1 MTYSTPYYVINKKE
15 LDEGFGKLKR
25 ALEKYWGNYI
35 VGYSYK
41 TNSLPWIINYF
52 KDNGCYAEVVSD
64 DEYLLAKCIGVD
76 ENRVIYNGI
85 IKSKDTF
92 LEAIRNRCIVN
103 IDSQREIDW
112 LEELPCDG
120 HFRVGLR
127 VNFDI
132 EKFCPNQ
139 SVCGAEG
146 GRFGFCYENGEFEK
160 ALIRVVNKGIKI
172 DGLHLHVS
180 SKTRSIDIYK
190 AIANMACEITK
201 KYGLVL
207 AYIDIGGGFFGG
219 LENKPQ
225 FVDYMKA
232 VSEILRGTFESEKTA
247 LIVEPGMSLIGS
259 PISYVTSVIDV
270 KDTTYGRF
278 VITNGSRMNI
288 DPLMTKKAYFHRYEL
303 KDNKERKNVRKQVIG
318 GYTCMEHDRLFSKEN
333 GKELLVGDKIIYD
346 KVGAYTMCLTPLFI
360 KYFPDVYLNDGDSMR
375 LIMER
380 WLPENYVQ
388 NER

>member
-1 MTYSTPYYVINKKE
+1 MTYLTPYYVINKKE
-15 LDEGFGKLKR
+15 LDEGLCKLKR
-25 ALEKYWGNYI
+25 ALETCWGNYI
-35 VGYSYK
+35 IGYSYK

-52 KDNGCYAEVVSD
+52 KENGCYAEVVSD
-64 DEYLLAKCIGVD
+64 DEYLLAKRIGVD

-112 LEELPCDG
+112 LDELPFDG
-120 HFRVGLR
+120 HFGVGLR

-132 EKFCPNQ
+132 EKCCPNQ
-139 SVCGAEG
+139 SACGAEG
-146 GRFGFCYENGEFEK
+146 GRFGLCYENGEFEK
-160 ALIRVVNKGIKI
+160 ALVKIKNKGIKI

-180 SKTRSIDIYK
+180 SKTRSVDIYK

-201 KYGLVL
+201 KYELVL
-207 AYIDIGGGFFGG
+207 SYIDIGGGFFGG

-225 FVDYMKA
+225 FIDYLTA
-232 VSEILRGTFESEKTA
+232 VSEILKETFEPNKTA
-247 LIVEPGMSLIGS
+247 IIVEPGMSLIGS
-259 PISYVTSVIDV
+259 PISYVTSVIDI

-278 VITNGSRMNI
+278 VVTDGSRMNI

-303 KDNKERKNVRKQVIG
+303 IGDDTRGDIKKQVIS
-318 GYTCMEHDRLFSKEN
+318 GYTCMEHDRLFFEEN
-333 GKELLVGDKIIYD
+333 SKELLAGDKIIYD

-360 KYFPDVYLNDGDSMR
+360 KYFPDVYLKDGDSMR

-380 WLPENYVQ
+380 WLPENYIQ